1 MFGLFK
7 KQDPI
12 DPIEAFWTWFQ
23 ENEKDW
29 KNFQSNPDR
38 VLKAIMAKGSKI
50 EKGLAFELEPP
61 KKDTVNMTISAD
73 GIKDIFPL
81 VLDIVARAPK
91 LEGWNFIAFRQR
103 MSQEQIKGMI
113 LKSGPLELNPNK
125 MKFAEVISGDTLD
138 LIIYAEGVTEQNY
151 NQVSYGG
158 LLLMDNLLGEYD
170 CVTKVRS
177 YDFQK
182 MPGNRQE
189 LASLKPLLEVA
200 PFVDKFYKNRK

>member
-7 KQDPI
+7 KQ

-23 ENEKDW
+23 ENEKDFRD
-29 KNFQSNPDR
+29 FQRNPDR
-38 VLKAIMAKGSKI
+38 VLKAIISKGSKI
-50 EKGLAFELEPP
+50 ESGLAFELEPP
-61 KKDTVNMTISAD
+61 RNNSINLTISAD
-73 GIKDIFPL
+73 GVKDIFP
-81 VLDIVARAPK
+81 VVEEIVARSPK

-103 MSQEQIKGMI
+103 MSQAQIKGMI

-125 MKFAEVISGDTLD
+125 MKFAEIIDGDMLD
-138 LIIYAEGVTEQNY
+138 LIIYAEGVTEENY

-170 CVTKVRS
+170 CVTKIRS

-182 MPGNRQE
+182 MPSNRQE
-189 LASLKPLLEVA
+189 LAGLKPLLEVA
-200 PFVDKFYKNRK
+200 FFVDKFYKGRK